1 MYLLQ
6 SIDTQAFL
14 TLNGIHS
21 PFFDFIMYWLSDK
34 MIWFHMYILFIFLII
49 YYYRYKGLIILL
61 GVGIVVLISDQLASG
76 LLKELVHRL
85 RPSHEPSLAGMI
97 HINGGPGGLY
107 GFASSHAANVF
118 GMATFLWLTLKP
130 WLNWMRYWLV
140 IWAFL
145 VSYSRI
151 YNGVHYPGDV
161 IVGILIGII
170 VGWTIARLYWF
181 LNTKFKRTFEWEPSD

>member
-1 MYLLQ
+1 MDFLQ

-14 TLNGIHS
+14 IINGIHS

-34 MIWFHMYILFIFLII
+34 IIWVHMYIVFILLIV
-49 YYYRYKGLIILL
+49 YYYRYKALFILL
-61 GVGIVVLISDQLASG
+61 GVGVVILISDQLASG
-76 LLKELVHRL
+76 LLKELVQRL
-85 RPSHEPSLAGMI
+85 RPSHEPSLAAMI
-97 HINGGPGGLY
+97 HINGGPGGIY
-107 GFASSHAANVF
+107 GFASSHAANAF

-140 IWAFL
+140 IWASL

-161 IVGILIGII
+161 VVGILIGII
-170 VGWTIARLYWF
+170 IGWTIAKLYRYIDAKHKW
-181 LNTKFKRTFEWEPSD
+181 TFEWEL